1 MSATPPLSWDAV
13 RIQQARTLAQRS
25 KCTRAK
31 VGAII
36 TGPEGRHIVGEGY
49 NGPPSGYQHGSMPC
63 TTWCQR
69 AGTTAENPLTELSP
83 VYDDCPPLH
92 AEANA
97 LMRSDHTAR
106 VNGSIYVT
114 SHVCFGCAKLIANS
128 GLSRVVVDTDKADAH
143 RNPLASYQFLIQC
156 GLRIQLSDLVM
167 QSRLDG
173 EITSARGWVTSPPFP
188 GTSFT
193 DLIVDNARRFSGAAD
208 APGGAKAVV
217 PVMTYDERVARER
230 NERAGGSRG

>member
-1 MSATPPLSWDAV
+1 MQPDTHRPLSWDDV
-13 RIQQARTLAQRS
+13 RIEQALSLAKRS
-25 KCTRAK
+25 KCARAK

-36 TGPEGRHIVGEGY
+36 TGPDGRHIVGEGY
-49 NGPPSGYQHGSMPC
+49 NGPPSGYQHGSQPC

-69 AGTTAENPLTELSP
+69 AGTTAENPLAELSP
-83 VYDDCPPLH
+83 VYDDCPSLH

-128 GLSRVVVDTDKADAH
+128 GLKRVVVSTDRADAH

-156 GLRIQLSDLVM
+156 GIQVQLSDLVM
-167 QSRLDG
+167 QARLHADDLRK
-173 EITSARGWVTSPPFP
+173 SGWTVPSPPPFP
-188 GTSFT
+188 GGTIGSLRKPEAT
-193 DLIVDNARRFSGAAD
+193 IYT
-208 APGGAKAVV
+208 
-217 PVMTYDERVARER
+217 MTYDERVTK
-230 NERAGGSRG
+230 ERAERQDPRA